1 MPITHLHQPRR
12 RRGRYGWYPVAEALW
27 AFVVVV
33 VVFSPLLV
41 VLPEMALALLGA
53 PGAFF
58 ASVRVVAAIATMKAV
73 AR

>member
-1 MPITHLHQPRR
+1 MPITHLQQSRR
-12 RRGRYGWYPVAEALW
+12 RRGRYGWYPAAEAAW
-27 AFVVVV
+27 ALVVVV

-41 VLPEMALALLGA
+41 VLPELTLALLGA

-58 ASVRVVAAIATMKAV
+58 ASVRVVAAIATAKAG